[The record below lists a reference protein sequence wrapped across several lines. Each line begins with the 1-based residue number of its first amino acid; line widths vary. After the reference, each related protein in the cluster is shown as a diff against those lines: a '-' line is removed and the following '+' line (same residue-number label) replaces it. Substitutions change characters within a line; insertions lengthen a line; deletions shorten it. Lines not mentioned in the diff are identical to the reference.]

1 MCQINGAIF
10 AKNIKE
16 LYFFPLEQKIKA
28 QEAVVFTDLD
38 DGSAVLLHLENKFY
52 YSLNESGSFMWQL
65 IEKSAGSMDM
75 EQLREALCGHFDV
88 NPEQARADVKEFIED
103 LAKEGLVTVKQG

>member
-1 MCQINGAIF
+1 MN
-10 AKNIKE
+10 
-16 LYFFPLEQKIKA
+16 QKIKS

-38 DGSAVLLHLENKFY
+38 DGSAVLLHLDNKFY

-65 IEKSAGSMDM
+65 IDKSGGSMTIASLV
-75 EQLREALCGHFDV
+75 EGLCENFDV
-88 NPEQARADVKEFIED
+88 SPDQARADAQDFIED